1 MSMHR
6 LFFDPLRIVVEIL
19 VLPPRSKGGET
30 IISRCFETSGS
41 ENTRLSDSHDWS
53 FAGKTTAELA
63 DVELP
68 ATMDVALSK
77 ALQTISV
84 DVEGFGSY
92 DEIPELAAVDTAAT
106 ENGTEKSIMAL
117 KKKTRFRF
125 HFISK

>member
-53 FAGKTTAELA
+53 VAGETTAELA
-63 DVELP
+63 DVVFP
-68 ATMDVALSK
+68 AAMVVALSQ
-77 ALQTISV
+77 ALRTV
-84 DVEGFGSY
+84 
-92 DEIPELAAVDTAAT
+92 TAT
-106 ENGTEKSIMAL
+106 NDIRRRRRVWVHMMKY
-117 KKKTRFRF
+117 RN
-125 HFISK
+125 

>member
-1 MSMHR
+1 MNEITTKRYAQVDLRQSRETDCIGRSFGHSKMSMHR

-30 IISRCFETSGS
+30 IISCFETSGS
-41 ENTRLSDSHDWS
+41 ENTRISDSHDWS

-77 ALQTISV
+77 ALQTISW
-84 DVEGFGSY
+84 
-92 DEIPELAAVDTAAT
+92 T
-106 ENGTEKSIMAL
+106 
-117 KKKTRFRF
+117 
-125 HFISK
+125 SKDLGPMMKYRN